1 MKPAAAAYPDGFIL
15 GCFIGMTEKE
25 VSMEELIKKLNADLA
40 VEVMARE
47 DARRIYRGEAET
59 EKLAY
64 YTGRIEYIQSLMD
77 FIKKNGK
84 K

>member
-1 MKPAAAAYPDGFIL
+1 
-15 GCFIGMTEKE
+15 
-25 VSMEELIKKLNADLA
+25 MEELIKKLNADLA

-47 DARRIYRGEAET
+47 NARRTYRGETET

-64 YTGRIEYIQSLMD
+64 YTGRIEYIQSLME
-77 FIKKNGK
+77 FIKKNNPK

>member
-1 MKPAAAAYPDGFIL
+1 MDEI
-15 GCFIGMTEKE
+15 
-25 VSMEELIKKLNADLA
+25 IKKLNSDLA

-47 DARRIYRGEAET
+47 EARRTYRGETEA

-77 FIKKNGK
+77 YLKKNLSR
-84 K
+84 

>member
-1 MKPAAAAYPDGFIL
+1 MDEIL
-15 GCFIGMTEKE
+15 
-25 VSMEELIKKLNADLA
+25 KKLNADLA

-47 DARRIYRGEAET
+47 DARRSYRGEAEA

-77 FIKKNGK
+77 FVKKNIAK
-84 K
+84 S